1 MNQGMSDESK
11 TSKEKLHTKEKR
23 SCSLSRIAIGNKI
36 ADLHDSSLDPDTL
49 LTLKQPLININETCR
64 KVA

>member
-36 ADLHDSSLDPDTL
+36 ADLHDS
-49 LTLKQPLININETCR
+49 
-64 KVA
+64 